1 MFTAAAIEQTAPNFD
16 VSNLQNPIFITL
28 NTGQATSYTNQIKAM
43 GNYRIETI
51 TLQNITKQVRKLSSL
66 KDQTFVIA
74 YFNVNKGI
82 SGKVQIKQA
91 YLDAL
96 SKLKK
101 NNKVVLV
108 VFGSPYALPKF
119 KNVDNIFLMHED
131 NLITQ
136 SLAPALIFGKVKAS
150 GSLPVTL
157 N

>member
-1 MFTAAAIEQTAPNFD
+1 
-16 VSNLQNPIFITL
+16 
-28 NTGQATSYTNQIKAM
+28 
-43 GNYRIETI
+43 
-51 TLQNITKQVRKLSSL
+51 VR
-66 KDQTFVIA
+66 
-74 YFNVNKGI
+74 
-82 SGKVQIKQA
+82 IKQA